1 MRLSKVAKELNVEI
15 QVLVDFLEDTMGK
28 SDWGPMSNV
37 PDDLYTRLCYAFK
50 KEDNITDIDSERRD
64 RLQTRER
71 IKRMSIKNNSSVTS
85 EKVSNNAIGF
95 KNFRRFENFPLMELG
110 NVTMLVGGNNSGKS
124 TVVKAI
130 RLVQNFLEK
139 RVSDFASV
147 SIFSR
152 PTFDFDVPLT
162 SIGLYG
168 NALHKGAESSDI
180 EFSLQKKQF
189 LYSIYLSPEVVNGA
203 ESTRGNIDRIEIND
217 KKNNIIYAVDYVN
230 SRMTIAYTNEGGNE
244 SEDALIQL
252 NQELA
257 NKKAALQFSTDF
269 GVITTL
275 NDEIR
280 QILKSIEKLSKEKES
295 DNSVFLDLPLT
306 RFVNSANDYLV
317 ASLIRNF
324 VEYTDQPIPKSLAKN
339 TIGYKKLVEEKRVLS
354 SLKEKMTD
362 SLNQISFSVSEPL
375 PYFYAHIARQ
385 DVFYKVSDKNDYMAQ
400 AIHEYVKSRIQPG
413 DEEYEFVAD
422 WMRQF
427 EIADGFRIKNHQS
440 EAYEVRLLSQKDL
453 DEVFGEEI
461 KVDNLFDMP
470 EEDKDTEEMETIEE
484 EVSLDN
490 LFDMP
495 EEQDLAEKEKHL
507 WDLGMSLGSKGMGSI
522 QMTILLLQLAT
533 YIKKYKNANF
543 YHPTIMIE
551 EPEQNLHP
559 KVQSK
564 LASLFYYLSNKYN
577 FRFLI
582 ETHSEYMVRKSQ
594 LIVSELSIGSAKVII
609 TNSPF
614 KVYYFNGDEANAP
627 YKELRYKPTG
637 AFDDTFGPGFFDE
650 AGNMDLQILLNEQN
664 LG

>member
-1 MRLSKVAKELNVEI
+1 MRLSKIAKDLNIGI
-15 QVLVDFLEDTMGK
+15 QDLIDFLEKTTGEAE
-28 SDWGPMSNV
+28 SWGPMSNV
-37 PDDLYTRLCYAFK
+37 SDDLYALICEEFN
-50 KEDNITDIDSERRD
+50 KENNLFAIQSERE
-64 RLQTRER
+64 ER
-71 IKRMSIKNNSSVTS
+71 IKVREKIKRMNSTIKRNETIV
-85 EKVSNNAIGF
+85 KISNNAIGF

-110 NVTMLVGGNNSGKS
+110 NITMLVGGNNSGKS

-147 SIFSR
+147 SLFSR
-152 PTFDFDVPLT
+152 PTFDFDVPLS

-189 LYSIYLSPEVVNGA
+189 LYSIYLSPEAVNGA

-230 SRMTIAYTNEGGNE
+230 SRMTIAYANESGNE

-324 VEYTDQPIPKSLAKN
+324 VEYTDQPIPKSLGKN
-339 TIGYKKLVEEKRVLS
+339 TIGYKKLVEEKKVLS

-453 DEVFGEEI
+453 VEVFANGDVLAYQMNNRKDEDSEE
-461 KVDNLFDMP
+461 
-470 EEDKDTEEMETIEE
+470 KDTIEE
-484 EVSLDN
+484 VDILDS
-490 LFDMP
+490 LFDLP
-495 EEQDLAEKEKHL
+495 EEQDLADKEKRL

-533 YIKKYKNANF
+533 YIKKYKNTSF

-564 LASLFYYLSNKYN
+564 LAELFFYLNKKYK

-582 ETHSEYMVRKSQ
+582 ETHSEYMIRKSQ
-594 LIVSELSIGSAKVII
+594 VLLARMEKDIWFD
-609 TNSPF
+609 NPF
-614 KVYYFNGDEANAP
+614 SVYYFPKEKAP
-627 YKELRYKPTG
+627 YPMIYKESG
-637 AFDDTFGPGFFDE
+637 DFENEFEEGFFDE
-650 AGNMDLQILLNEQN
+650 ATNLIYQIL
-664 LG
+664 

>member
-1 MRLSKVAKELNVEI
+1 MRLSKIAKDLNIGI
-15 QVLVDFLEDTMGK
+15 QTLIDFLEKTTGEAE
-28 SDWGPMSNV
+28 SWGPMSNV
-37 PDDLYTRLCYAFK
+37 SDDLYALIC
-50 KEDNITDIDSERRD
+50 KEFNKENNLVAIKAEEIERQLVRA
-64 RLQTRER
+64 R
-71 IKRMSIKNNSSVTS
+71 IKRELSLLNGNETNVNI
-85 EKVSNNAIGF
+85 SNNAIGF

-139 RVSDFASV
+139 RVSDFASI

-189 LYSIYLSPEVVNGA
+189 LYSIYLSPEAVNGA

-230 SRMTIAYTNEGGNE
+230 SRMTIAYANESGNE

-269 GVITTL
+269 GEITTL

-324 VEYTDQPIPKSLAKN
+324 VEYTDQPIPKSLGKN
-339 TIGYKKLVEEKRVLS
+339 TIGYKKLVEEKKVLS

-413 DEEYEFVAD
+413 DEEYEFVSD

-453 DEVFGEEI
+453 DEVFCEEVN
-461 KVDNLFDMP
+461 VDNLFDMP
-470 EEDKDTEEMETIEE
+470 AEDSEEKDPVEE
-484 EVSLDN
+484 EVSLDS

-495 EEQDLAEKEKHL
+495 EEQELAEKERHL

-564 LASLFYYLSNKYN
+564 LAELFFYLNKKYK

-582 ETHSEYMVRKSQ
+582 ETHSEYMIRKSQ
-594 LIVSELSIGSAKVII
+594 VLWAGMEK
-609 TNSPF
+609 NRCFDNPF
-614 KVYYFNGDEANAP
+614 SVYYFPKEKAP
-627 YKELRYKPTG
+627 YQMIYKDSG
-637 AFDDTFGPGFFDE
+637 DFENEFEEGFFDE
-650 AGNMDLQILLNEQN
+650 ATNLIYQIL
-664 LG
+664 